1 MAVKPYVANLA
12 PVTPGPGMTPEQQ
25 ADYLLRDVD
34 TFLPTAEE
42 LVDRIRDSK
51 QTGRPLRVKL
61 GLDPT
66 ANVITLGWAVVLWK
80 LREFQDLG
88 HKAVLILG
96 TFTAQVGDPSGQ
108 SETRKRLTVNQV
120 EAFASSVK
128 RHFGKILDTHE
139 DVLEIRPNSDWLA
152 ELDMREVLELTA
164 SATLAQ
170 MLERDD
176 FAKRFADRR
185 PISMMEFMYPLLQGY
200 DSVAVE
206 ADVELGGTD
215 QLFNLMMGRQV
226 QQRYDQDKAP
236 QMVLTMPLLV
246 GTDGKKKMSQSLGNY
261 VNISPPY
268 SEMFGKTMSIPDSA
282 MPQWYRL
289 ASGLPLE
296 KIDAALAD
304 LADGTLSPRDAKRR
318 LARAVVDRYL
328 PGQGRIEEKAFDLQ
342 FVLREVPPDT
352 PTHPLPP
359 GQPDGMVYLPGL
371 LADAGLVASRSEGR
385 RMLAQGAV
393 RIDGNKENREL
404 VPRLEL
410 LSGVN
415 AKVVSVGK
423 RRFVRIGESPLQQ
436 PSA

>member
-1 MAVKPYVANLA
+1 
-12 PVTPGPGMTPEQQ
+12 MTPEQQ
-25 ADYLLRDVD
+25 AEYLLRDVD
-34 TFLPTAEE
+34 TFLPAGEE
-42 LVDRIRDSK
+42 LAERITDSK
-51 QTGRPLRVKL
+51 ETGRPLRVKL

-66 ANVITLGWAVVLWK
+66 ANVVTLGWAVVLWK

-88 HKAVLILG
+88 HRAVLILG

-108 SETRKRLTVNQV
+108 SETRKRLTAEQV
-120 EAFASSVK
+120 EMFAVSVK
-128 RHFGKILDTHE
+128 KHFGEILRTDE
-139 DVLEIRPNSDWLA
+139 EALEIRPNSDWLA

-164 SATLAQ
+164 STTLAQ

-226 QQRYDQDKAP
+226 QQRYDQAP

-289 ASGLPLE
+289 ASGLPIE
-296 KIDAALAD
+296 EIDAALAA
-304 LADGTLSPRDAKRR
+304 LADGALHPGHAKRR
-318 LARAVVDRYL
+318 LARAIVDRYL
-328 PGQGRIEEKAFDLQ
+328 PGRGEIEERAFDRQ
-342 FVLREVPPDT
+342 FVRREIPDDIAT
-352 PTHPLPP
+352 YRLPP
-359 GQPDGMVYLPGL
+359 GEPEGEVYLPAL

-393 RIDGNKENREL
+393 RINGEKMTEES
-404 VPRLEL
+404 VGRLSL
-410 LSGVN
+410 LSGADATVI
-415 AKVVSVGK
+415 SVGK
-423 RRFVRIGESPLQQ
+423 RRFVRLGDSPLQQ
-436 PSA
+436 PKA

>member
-1 MAVKPYVANLA
+1 
-12 PVTPGPGMTPEQQ
+12 MTPEQQ

-34 TFLPTAEE
+34 TFLPTTEE

-51 QTGRPLRVKL
+51 KTGRPLRVKL

-108 SETRKRLTVNQV
+108 SETRKRLTASQV
-120 EAFASSVK
+120 ESFAAAVK
-128 RHFGKILDTHE
+128 RNFGEILLTQA

-152 ELDMREVLELTA
+152 SLDMREVLELTA
-164 SATLAQ
+164 STTLAQ

-226 QQRYDQDKAP
+226 QQRYDQAA

-289 ASGLPLE
+289 ASGLPIEEMNAAL
-296 KIDAALAD
+296 AALAD
-304 LADGTLSPRDAKRR
+304 GSLHPGHAKRR
-318 LARAVVDRYL
+318 LARAVVDRYM
-328 PGQGRIEEKAFDLQ
+328 PGQGEIEERAFDRQ
-342 FVLREVPPDT
+342 FVLREIPDDI
-352 PTHPLPP
+352 PTYRLPP
-359 GQPDGMVYLPGL
+359 GEPEGEVYLPGL

-393 RIDGNKENREL
+393 RINGNQEKRES
-404 VPRLEL
+404 VWRLDL
-410 LSGVN
+410 LPGADPTVI
-415 AKVVSVGK
+415 SVGK
-423 RRFVRIGESPLQQ
+423 RRFVRVR
-436 PSA
+436 

>member
-1 MAVKPYVANLA
+1 MTGRRAFGAILA

-25 ADYLLRDVD
+25 ADYLLRDID
-34 TFLPTAEE
+34 TFLPAGEE

-51 QTGRPLRVKL
+51 ETGRPLRVKL

-66 ANVITLGWAVVLWK
+66 ANVVTLGWAVVLWK

-108 SETRKRLTVNQV
+108 SETRKRLTATQV
-120 EAFASSVK
+120 EWFANSVE
-128 RHFGKILDTHE
+128 RHFGEILRTDE
-139 DVLEIRPNSDWLA
+139 DALEIRPNSDWLA

-226 QQRYDQDKAP
+226 QQRYDQAP

-289 ASGLPLE
+289 ASGLPIE
-296 KIDAALAD
+296 EINAAVAALAD
-304 LADGTLSPRDAKRR
+304 GSLHPGKAKRR

-328 PGQGRIEEKAFDLQ
+328 PGQGEIEERAFDRQ
-342 FVLREVPPDT
+342 FVLREIPADI
-352 PTHPLPP
+352 PTYPLPP
-359 GQPDGMVYLPGL
+359 GEPKGEVYLPAL

-393 RIDGNKENREL
+393 RINGEKMTEESVR
-404 VPRLEL
+404 RLSL
-410 LSGVN
+410 LSGADATVI
-415 AKVVSVGK
+415 SVGK
-423 RRFVRIGESPLQQ
+423 RRFVRLGDSPLQQ
-436 PSA
+436 PKA

>member
-1 MAVKPYVANLA
+1 
-12 PVTPGPGMTPEQQ
+12 MTPEQQ

-34 TFLPTAEE
+34 TFLPAREE
-42 LVDRIRDSK
+42 LADRIRDSK
-51 QTGRPLRVKL
+51 KTGHPLRVKL

-108 SETRKRLTVNQV
+108 SETRKRLTASQV
-120 EAFASSVK
+120 ESFAAAVK
-128 RHFGKILDTHE
+128 RNFAEILLTQE

-152 ELDMREVLELTA
+152 LLDMREVLELTA
-164 SATLAQ
+164 STTLAQ

-226 QQRYDQDKAP
+226 QQRYGQAP

-246 GTDGKKKMSQSLGNY
+246 GTDGKKKMSQSLGNFISISDTPD
-261 VNISPPY
+261 NI
-268 SEMFGKTMSIPDSA
+268 FGKTMSIPDTA
-282 MPQWYRL
+282 MPQWFRL
-289 ASGLPLE
+289 ASGLPRE
-296 KIDAALAD
+296 EIEAVLAG
-304 LADGTLSPRDAKRR
+304 LSDGSLHPGKEKRR

-328 PGQGRIEEKAFDLQ
+328 KGYGVVAEKAFDRQ
-342 FVLREVPPDT
+342 FVLRQVPADV
-352 PTHPLPP
+352 PTYPPPP
-359 GQPDGMVYLPGL
+359 GDPEGEVYLPAL
-371 LADAGLVASRSEGR
+371 LAEWGLVKSNSEGR

-393 RIDGNKENREL
+393 RIDGEKVTEERVWRLRL
-404 VPRLEL
+404 VPDTTDR
-410 LSGVN
+410 
-415 AKVVSVGK
+415 VVSVGK
-423 RRFVRIGESPLQQ
+423 RRFVRLGHS
-436 PSA
+436 

>member
-1 MAVKPYVANLA
+1 MTGVKPSEANLA

-25 ADYLLRDVD
+25 ADYLLRDID
-34 TFLPTAEE
+34 TFLPASEE

-51 QTGRPLRVKL
+51 ETGCPLRVKL

-108 SETRKRLTVNQV
+108 SETRKRLTAEQV
-120 EAFASSVK
+120 EQFAASVK
-128 RHFGKILDTHE
+128 RNFGEILLTQE

-152 ELDMREVLELTA
+152 SLDMREVLELTA
-164 SATLAQ
+164 STTLAQ

-226 QQRYDQDKAP
+226 QQRYDQAP

-246 GTDGKKKMSQSLGNY
+246 GADGKKKMSQSLGNY
-261 VNISPPY
+261 VKISPPY

-289 ASGLPLE
+289 ASGLPIE
-296 KIDAALAD
+296 EIDAALAA
-304 LADGTLSPRDAKRR
+304 LADGTLHPGRAKRR

-328 PGQGRIEEKAFDLQ
+328 PGQGEIEERAFDRQ
-342 FVLREVPPDT
+342 FVRREVPDDV
-352 PTHPLPP
+352 PTYRLPP
-359 GQPDGMVYLPGL
+359 AEPDGEIYLPKL

-385 RMLAQGAV
+385 RMIAQGAV
-393 RIDGNKENREL
+393 RIDGSRVAEEVAVRTGLREAVL
-404 VPRLEL
+404 
-410 LSGVN
+410 
-415 AKVVSVGK
+415 SVGK
-423 RRFVRIGESPLQQ
+423 RRFVRLGES
-436 PSA
+436 

>member
-1 MAVKPYVANLA
+1 
-12 PVTPGPGMTPEQQ
+12 MTPEQQ

-34 TFLPTAEE
+34 TFLPAGEE

-51 QTGRPLRVKL
+51 ETGRPLRVKL

-108 SETRKRLTVNQV
+108 SETRKRLTASQV
-120 EAFASSVK
+120 EAFAASVK
-128 RHFGKILDTHE
+128 RNFGEILLTRE

-152 ELDMREVLELTA
+152 SLDMREVLELTA
-164 SATLAQ
+164 STTLAQ

-176 FAKRFADRR
+176 FAKRFAGRR

-206 ADVELGGTD
+206 ADLELGGTD

-226 QQRYDQDKAP
+226 QQRYDQVP

-268 SEMFGKTMSIPDSA
+268 SEAFGKTMSIPDSA

-289 ASGLPLE
+289 ASGLPPE
-296 KIDAALAD
+296 EIDAALAD

-328 PGQGRIEEKAFDLQ
+328 PGQGEIEERSFDRQ
-342 FVLREVPPDT
+342 FVLREIPDDVPT
-352 PTHPLPP
+352 YPLPSGEP
-359 GQPDGMVYLPGL
+359 EGEVYLPAL

-393 RIDGNKENREL
+393 RINGEKVTEESVRR
-404 VPRLEL
+404 PRLR
-410 LSGVN
+410 SGADATVI
-415 AKVVSVGK
+415 SVGK
-423 RRFVRIGESPLQQ
+423 RRFIRLGDSPLQQ
-436 PSA
+436 PRA

>member
-1 MAVKPYVANLA
+1 
-12 PVTPGPGMTPEQQ
+12 MTPEQQ
-25 ADYLLRDVD
+25 ADYLLRDID
-34 TFLPTAEE
+34 TFLPAGEE

-51 QTGRPLRVKL
+51 ETGRPLRVKL

-66 ANVITLGWAVVLWK
+66 ANVVTLGWAVVLWK

-108 SETRKRLTVNQV
+108 SETRKRLTAEQV
-120 EAFASSVK
+120 EMFAGSVK
-128 RHFGKILDTHE
+128 KHFGEILRTDE
-139 DVLEIRPNSDWLA
+139 EALEIRPNSDWLA

-164 SATLAQ
+164 STTLAQ

-176 FAKRFADRR
+176 FAKRFAARR

-226 QQRYDQDKAP
+226 QQRYDQAA
-236 QMVLTMPLLV
+236 QMVLTMPLLL

-261 VNISPPY
+261 VNIAPPY
-268 SEMFGKTMSIPDSA
+268 SEMFGKTMSIPDQA

-289 ASGLPLE
+289 ASGLPTKE
-296 KIDAALAD
+296 IDAALAA
-304 LADGTLSPRDAKRR
+304 LADGTLHPGEAKRR
-318 LARAVVDRYL
+318 LARAVVDRYQ
-328 PGQGRIEEKAFDLQ
+328 PGQGEIEERAFDRQ
-342 FVLREVPPDT
+342 FVLREIPDDI

-359 GQPDGMVYLPGL
+359 GDPGDEVYLPAL

-393 RIDGNKENREL
+393 RINGEQVADQSVRRES
-404 VPRLEL
+404 L
-410 LSGVN
+410 LSGADPTVI
-415 AKVVSVGK
+415 SVGK
-423 RRFVRIGESPLQQ
+423 RRFVRIGDSPPQQ
-436 PSA
+436 PRA

>member
-1 MAVKPYVANLA
+1 
-12 PVTPGPGMTPEQQ
+12 MTPEQQ
-25 ADYLLRDVD
+25 AEYLLRDVD
-34 TFLPTAEE
+34 TFLPVGEE

-51 QTGRPLRVKL
+51 ETGRPLRVKL

-108 SETRKRLTVNQV
+108 SETRKRLTASQV
-120 EAFASSVK
+120 ESFAASVK
-128 RHFGKILDTHE
+128 RNFGEILLTHG

-152 ELDMREVLELTA
+152 SLDMREVLELTA
-164 SATLAQ
+164 STTLAQ

-206 ADVELGGTD
+206 AAVELGGTD

-226 QQRYDQDKAP
+226 QQRYDQVP

-268 SEMFGKTMSIPDSA
+268 SEMFGRTMSIPDSA

-289 ASGLPLE
+289 ASGLPIE
-296 KIDAALAD
+296 EINTALAA
-304 LADGTLSPRDAKRR
+304 LADGTLHPGHAKRR

-328 PGQGRIEEKAFDLQ
+328 PGQGEIEEQSFDRQ
-342 FVLREVPPDT
+342 FVLGEIPDDI
-352 PTHPLPP
+352 PTYCLPP
-359 GQPDGMVYLPGL
+359 GEPEEEVYLPAL
-371 LADAGLVASRSEGR
+371 LADAELVASRSEGR

-393 RIDGNKENREL
+393 RINGEKVTDESVWR
-404 VPRLEL
+404 PRL
-410 LSGVN
+410 LSGADATVI
-415 AKVVSVGK
+415 SVGK
-423 RRFVRIGESPLQQ
+423 RRFVRIGES
-436 PSA
+436 

>member
-1 MAVKPYVANLA
+1 
-12 PVTPGPGMTPEQQ
+12 MTPEQQ
-25 ADYLLRDVD
+25 AEYLLRDVD
-34 TFLPTAEE
+34 TFLPAGEE

-51 QTGRPLRVKL
+51 EAGRPLRVKL

-96 TFTAQVGDPSGQ
+96 TFTAQVGDPSGR
-108 SETRKRLTVNQV
+108 SETRKRLTAEQV
-120 EAFASSVK
+120 ETFAASVK
-128 RHFGKILDTHE
+128 RHFGEILLTHE
-139 DVLEIRPNSDWLA
+139 DALEIRPNSDWLA

-164 SATLAQ
+164 STTLAQ

-226 QQRYDQDKAP
+226 QQRYDQAA

-261 VNISPPY
+261 VNIAPPY
-268 SEMFGKTMSIPDSA
+268 REMFGKTMSIPDPA

-289 ASGLPLE
+289 ASGLPTE
-296 KIDAALAD
+296 EIDAALVA
-304 LADGTLSPRDAKRR
+304 LADGTLHPGEAKRH
-318 LARAVVDRYL
+318 LARAVVDRYQ
-328 PGQGRIEEKAFDLQ
+328 PGQGEIEERAFDRQ
-342 FVLREVPPDT
+342 FVLREIPDDVQT
-352 PTHPLPP
+352 YPLPP
-359 GQPDGMVYLPGL
+359 GEPKGEVYLPAL
-371 LADAGLVASRSEGR
+371 LADWELVASRSEGR

-393 RIDGNKENREL
+393 RINGEKVTDES
-404 VPRLEL
+404 VPRLSL
-410 LSGVN
+410 LSGADAAVI
-415 AKVVSVGK
+415 SVGK
-423 RRFVRIGESPLQQ
+423 RRFARVGSPLQQ
-436 PSA
+436 PRP

>member
-1 MAVKPYVANLA
+1 MSRPAATNLA
-12 PVTPGPGMTPEQQ
+12 PVNPGPAMTPEQQ
-25 ADYLLRDVD
+25 AEYLLRDID
-34 TFLPTAEE
+34 TFLPAGEE

-51 QTGRPLRVKL
+51 ETGRPLRVKL

-96 TFTAQVGDPSGQ
+96 TFTAQVGDPSGR
-108 SETRKRLTVNQV
+108 SETRKRLTAEQV
-120 EAFASSVK
+120 EAFAGSVK
-128 RHFGKILDTHE
+128 RHFGEVLLTHE

-164 SATLAQ
+164 STTLAQ

-226 QQRYDQDKAP
+226 QQRYDQAA

-261 VNISPPY
+261 VNIAPPY
-268 SEMFGKTMSIPDSA
+268 SEMFGKTMSIPDPA

-289 ASGLPLE
+289 ASGLPTE
-296 KIDAALAD
+296 EIDAALAA
-304 LADGTLSPRDAKRR
+304 LADGTLHPGDAKRR
-318 LARAVVDRYL
+318 LARAVVDRYQ
-328 PGQGRIEEKAFDLQ
+328 PGRGEIEERAFDRQ
-342 FVLREVPPDT
+342 FVLREIPDDI
-352 PTHPLPP
+352 PTYQLPP
-359 GQPDGMVYLPGL
+359 GEPESEVYLPAL

-393 RIDGNKENREL
+393 RINGKQEKRES
-404 VPRLEL
+404 VWRLDL
-410 LSGVN
+410 LSGADPTVI
-415 AKVVSVGK
+415 SVGK
-423 RRFVRIGESPLQQ
+423 RRFVRIAPTIHGGGLSG
-436 PSA
+436 

>member
-1 MAVKPYVANLA
+1 M
-12 PVTPGPGMTPEQQ
+12 PGPDMTPEQQ

-34 TFLPTAEE
+34 TFLPAGEE

-51 QTGRPLRVKL
+51 ETGRPLRVKL

-108 SETRKRLTVNQV
+108 SETRKRLTASQV
-120 EAFASSVK
+120 ESFAASVK
-128 RHFGKILDTHE
+128 RNFGEILLTRE

-152 ELDMREVLELTA
+152 SLDMREVLELTA
-164 SATLAQ
+164 STTLAQ

-215 QLFNLMMGRQV
+215 QLFNLLMGRQV
-226 QQRYDQDKAP
+226 QQRYDQVP

-289 ASGLPLE
+289 ASGLPPE
-296 KIDAALAD
+296 EINAALAD
-304 LADGTLSPRDAKRR
+304 LADGKLSPRDAKRR
-318 LARAVVDRYL
+318 LAGAVVDRYL
-328 PGQGRIEEKAFDLQ
+328 PGQGEIEKQAFDRQ
-342 FVLREVPPDT
+342 FVLREIPDDI
-352 PTHPLPP
+352 PTYPLPP
-359 GQPDGMVYLPGL
+359 GEPEGEVYLPAL
-371 LADAGLVASRSEGR
+371 LADAGLAASRSEGR

-393 RIDGNKENREL
+393 RINGEKVTEES
-404 VPRLEL
+404 VWRLRL
-410 LSGVN
+410 LSGTDATVIS
-415 AKVVSVGK
+415 VGDVISVGK
-423 RRFVRIGESPLQQ
+423 RRFMRLGDSPLQQ
-436 PSA
+436 PRA

>member
-1 MAVKPYVANLA
+1 
-12 PVTPGPGMTPEQQ
+12 MTPEQQ
-25 ADYLLRDVD
+25 AEYLLRDVD
-34 TFLPTAEE
+34 TFLPTGEE

-51 QTGRPLRVKL
+51 ETGRPLRVKL

-66 ANVITLGWAVVLWK
+66 ANVVTLGWAVVLWK

-96 TFTAQVGDPSGQ
+96 TFTAQVGDPSGR
-108 SETRKRLTVNQV
+108 SETRKRLTAEQV
-120 EAFASSVK
+120 EAFAASVK
-128 RHFGKILDTHE
+128 RHFGEILLTHE

-164 SATLAQ
+164 STTLAQ

-226 QQRYDQDKAP
+226 QQRYDQAA

-261 VNISPPY
+261 VNIAPPY
-268 SEMFGKTMSIPDSA
+268 SEMFGKTMSIPDPA

-289 ASGLPLE
+289 ASGLPTE
-296 KIDAALAD
+296 EIDAALAA
-304 LADGTLSPRDAKRR
+304 LADGTLHPGDAKRR
-318 LARAVVDRYL
+318 LARAVVDRYQ
-328 PGQGRIEEKAFDLQ
+328 PGHGAIEEKAFDRQ
-342 FVLREVPPDT
+342 FVDREIPEDI
-352 PTHPLPP
+352 PTYQLPP
-359 GQPDGMVYLPGL
+359 GEPEGEVYLPAL

-393 RIDGNKENREL
+393 RINGEQVADQSVRRES
-404 VPRLEL
+404 L
-410 LSGVN
+410 LSG
-415 AKVVSVGK
+415 ADPTVVSIGK
-423 RRFVRIGESPLQQ
+423 RRFVRLGDG
-436 PSA
+436 